1 MRDPQTL
8 LNLILALHGDVRDEI
23 VAATERHGLDRMAS
37 IDRDDEG
44 DTIYAIDVV
53 GDTIVT
59 RIADALARE
68 RPVVMVA
75 EGLPGGRRVY
85 PPGADDASADCCI
98 IVDPIDG
105 TRGLMYQKRSA
116 WILTAVAPNRGRGTS
131 LRDIELAVQTEIP
144 LVKQHLSDQV
154 WARRGGGAHARRHN
168 RLAGEYLPIPLRPS
182 AARSIAHGYATI
194 VRFFPSAR
202 DVLAAIDDAIVYDAL
217 GPYGPGKTHCF
228 EDQYASTGGQLY
240 ELMAGHDRFVA
251 DLRPL
256 LRSVLA
262 ERGLPPALACH
273 PYDICGALIAEES
286 GVIVTDPRG
295 RPLDA
300 PLNVEAEVAWA
311 GYANAHI
318 RSQVEPLLQQALRT
332 RGWIDD
338 EE

>member
-1 MRDPQTL
+1 MRDPQPL
-8 LNLILALHGDVRDEI
+8 LHLILALHGDVRDEI

-53 GDTIVT
+53 GETIVT
-59 RIADALARE
+59 RIAEALARE

-85 PPGADDASADCCI
+85 PPGADDASADCCV

-116 WILTAVAPNRGRGTS
+116 WILTAVAPNRGPGTS

-168 RLAGEYLPIPLRPS
+168 RISGEYLPLPLRPS

-194 VRFFPSAR
+194 VRLFPNAR

-295 RPLDA
+295 QPLDA
-300 PLNVEAEVAWA
+300 PLNVEAEIAWA

-318 RSQVEPLLQQALRT
+318 RSQVEPLLQQALRA

-338 EE
+338 EG